1 MRMIRVDEHGAIRK
15 ERDVFRA
22 ELRISAKRSD
32 HRKFASK
39 LARDLG
45 REIPVQLNAAH
56 SGDVCSFPNFLG
68 ISVNENTDCRDVSW

>member
-1 MRMIRVDEHGAIRK
+1 MIRVDEHGAIRK

-22 ELRISAKRSD
+22 ELRMSGKRSD
-32 HRKFASK
+32 HTKFASK